1 MEEKNKPR
9 PTGSSGQAT
18 DSLQELK
25 DIRRMMERSSR
36 FISLSGLSG
45 IAAGTFALAGA
56 WIGRN
61 ILKDYYGSY
70 NSRGIFSGDDFSGL
84 KIKLLVL
91 AAGVFVAA
99 FVSSFYF
106 TWRRTK
112 KQGLPIWDH
121 TSKRLFL
128 NIMIPLLAGA
138 AFILGML
145 RFDEWRFVAPS
156 CLIFYGLALI
166 NASKYTLSDVRYLGY
181 CEIILGLANMFFIGY
196 GLYFWAAGFGI
207 LHIVYGAIMW
217 FKYERK

>member
-1 MEEKNKPR
+1 MEEKSKPR

-128 NIMIPLLAGA
+128 NIMIPLIAGA

-166 NASKYTLSDVRYLGY
+166 NASKYTLTDVRYLGY
-181 CEIILGLANMFFIGY
+181 CEIILGLVNIFFIGY

-207 LHIVYGAIMW
+207 LHIIYGTIMW
-217 FKYERK
+217 VKYERK

>member
-1 MEEKNKPR
+1 MEEKNIPR

-18 DSLQELK
+18 DSLQQLK

-56 WIGRN
+56 WIGRS
-61 ILKDYYGSY
+61 ILKGYYGSY
-70 NSRGIFSGDDFSGL
+70 NSRGIFSGDEFSGL
-84 KIKLLVL
+84 KIKLIGL
-91 AAGVFVAA
+91 AVAIFLAA

-128 NIMIPLLAGA
+128 NTVIPLIAGA

-145 RFDEWRFVAPS
+145 RYDEWRFVAPS
-156 CLIFYGLALI
+156 CLIFYGLALV
-166 NASKYTLSDVRYLGY
+166 NASKYTLSDVRYLGF
-181 CEIILGLANMFFIGY
+181 CEIILGFTNMFFIGY

-207 LHIVYGAIMW
+207 LHIIYGAIMW
-217 FKYERK
+217 FKYER